1 MTPCSAAACGSFSS
15 RESSR
20 SACLRTS
27 SGSSSSA
34 SCARRSSISASAG
47 SFSPSSS
54 WIAFSCWRRTYSRCE
69 DSISDMT
76 CDWIF
81 EPMATMS
88 SSRASTSES
97 RRSRLPT
104 STSSSSACFSSTL
117 IRSAPAIR
125 CASADGSSRLATAI
139 CSSSGRYG
147 TSSMMCVNVCWTL
160 RISAVS
166 SGPSSTSSGSS
177 ETFATR

>member
-1 MTPCSAAACGSFSS
+1 MTWF
-15 RESSR
+15 
-20 SACLRTS
+20 
-27 SGSSSSA
+27 
-34 SCARRSSISASAG
+34 
-47 SFSPSSS
+47 
-54 WIAFSCWRRTYSRCE
+54 WIL
-69 DSISDMT
+69 
-76 CDWIF
+76 

-88 SSRASTSES
+88 SSCASVSLS
-97 RRSRLPT
+97 RRSRLLT

-125 CASADGSSRLATAI
+125 CASEDGSSTFATAI

-147 TSSMMCVNVCWTL
+147 TSSMMRVNVCWTL

-177 ETFATR
+177 ETRATR

>member
-1 MTPCSAAACGSFSS
+1 
-15 RESSR
+15 
-20 SACLRTS
+20 
-27 SGSSSSA
+27 
-34 SCARRSSISASAG
+34 
-47 SFSPSSS
+47 
-54 WIAFSCWRRTYSRCE
+54 
-69 DSISDMT
+69 MT

-88 SSRASTSES
+88 SSRARISES

-177 ETFATR
+177 ETVRDEVGLLADPLLDAAPAGRAWTRIRSDAVGHLEHARDDARDADGVQLLGPGRLEVRVLGAEHHEHAVAGRARR